1 MPKIGRMILGAAVL
15 VSLLSLAVIPAAGQ
29 APRRTADGKPDL
41 SGVWQALNTAAWDIQ
56 DHSGQLGVPPGQGVV
71 EGNEIPYQPWA
82 ATKKKENLANRTT
95 LDVTEFNCYMP
106 GVPRANYMPY
116 PFEIV
121 QTPKTIAIS
130 YEFAHALRNILMDG
144 TPHPDGLPDTWM
156 GDSRGHWEGDT
167 LVVDVTNSNDQ
178 TWFDRAGNFHSD
190 ALHVVERYTPTGPDH
205 ILYEATIEDPK
216 VFTKPWK
223 MSMPLYRLVDK
234 NARLL
239 EYECVFYLQEE
250 RFKSAP
256 FRR

>member
-1 MPKIGRMILGAAVL
+1 MDPTV
-15 VSLLSLAVIPAAGQ
+15 VTS
-29 APRRTADGKPDL
+29 
-41 SGVWQALNTAAWDIQ
+41 
-56 DHSGQLGVPPGQGVV
+56 GVPPGQGVV

-82 ATKKKENLANRTT
+82 AAKKKENLANRTT

-167 LVVDVTNSNDQ
+167 LVVDVT
-178 TWFDRAGNFHSD
+178 
-190 ALHVVERYTPTGPDH
+190 
-205 ILYEATIEDPK
+205 
-216 VFTKPWK
+216 
-223 MSMPLYRLVDK
+223 
-234 NARLL
+234 
-239 EYECVFYLQEE
+239 
-250 RFKSAP
+250 
-256 FRR
+256 